1 MNISQPV
8 ASFIGGVDFNLLSSD
23 DIKAISVKKIQNP
36 TTFDTLLHPV
46 PGGLYDA
53 ALGAWSDNSYVTT
66 TPALQ
71 AEVDTRS
78 QDVPLVI

>member
-8 ASFIGGVDFNLLSSD
+8 ASFIGSVDFSLLSSD

-36 TTFDTLLHPV
+36 TTFDSLLHPV

-53 ALGAWSDNSYVTT
+53 ALGAWSDNSYVNIMP
-66 TPALQ
+66 TPKAIVDARVQDALP
-71 AEVDTRS
+71 A
-78 QDVPLVI
+78 I